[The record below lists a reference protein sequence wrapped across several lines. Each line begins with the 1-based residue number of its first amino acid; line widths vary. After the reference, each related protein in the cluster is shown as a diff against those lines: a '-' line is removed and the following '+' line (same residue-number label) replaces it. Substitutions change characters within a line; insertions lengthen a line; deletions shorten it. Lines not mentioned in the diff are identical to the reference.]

1 MSVSTFFDRFER
13 HAQGKGLKGHA
24 THYCAGCGHGLAH
37 KYMGEAID
45 ELGIQDRLVA
55 VSPVGCSVFL
65 YYYMDVGN
73 TQAAHGRAPW
83 WASVTSWRTLNRW

>member
-1 MSVSTFFDRFER
+1 MSVSSFYDVFER
-13 HAQGKGLKGHA
+13 HAQGVGLKGHA

-37 KYMGEAID
+37 KYLGEAID
-45 ELGIQDRLVA
+45 ELGIQDRVVA

-73 TQAAHGRAPW
+73 TQAANQRVLLPLGLHLAP
-83 WASVTSWRTLNRW
+83 